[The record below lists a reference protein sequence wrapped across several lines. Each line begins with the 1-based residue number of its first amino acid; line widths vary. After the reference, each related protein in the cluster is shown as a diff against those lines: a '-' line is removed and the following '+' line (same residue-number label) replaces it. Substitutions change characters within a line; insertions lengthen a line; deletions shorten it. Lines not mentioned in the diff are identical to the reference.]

1 MIEEVVIAYLSQ
13 RLSAP
18 VVGSLPEDFPMT
30 FVSVEKTGSYVR
42 DHIVTE
48 TLAIQSWAD
57 TQYNA
62 AVLNKAVKAAMPGL
76 LELDCIGRVKLNTD
90 YNYTDTTTKRQ
101 RYQAVYE
108 VVYYEED
115 LNA

>member
-1 MIEEVVIAYLSQ
+1 MIEEVVITYLNQ
-13 RLSAP
+13 ELTEP
-18 VVGSLPEDFPMT
+18 VYGSLPKDLPLT
-30 FVSVEKTGSYVR
+30 FVFVEKTGSYVK

-48 TLAIQSWAD
+48 TLAIQSWASS
-57 TQYNA
+57 QYNA
-62 AVLNKAVKAAMPGL
+62 AALNKLVKKTMPGL
-76 LELDCIGRVKLNTD
+76 LELDCIGKVKLDTD
-90 YNYTDTTTKRQ
+90 YNYTDTTTKRH